1 MTMAFEENGFFVKQ
15 HESGDWIVFCP
26 STSGTH
32 AESDSAYASGSDGLS
47 IAIARALYL
56 SRGAKRGH
64 AKEAMQIASEYMGK
78 AKQHGRKM
86 RDAVA
91 AFDADFLA

>member
-15 HESGDWIVFCP
+15 HESGDWIVFRP

-32 AESDSAYASGSDGLS
+32 AESDSAFPAGLDGLS
-47 IAIARALYL
+47 IAIARALCI
-56 SRGAKRGH
+56 SRGAQPGQ

-78 AKQHGRKM
+78 AKQHGRNM
-86 RDAVA
+86 RDAIA